1 MLTLNDERRGFIM
14 QTKQEEI
21 ISFIKFLEEKH
32 IHLMDIRGGKDRFV
46 CGSNFP
52 SDFNEV
58 ITLIEEWN
66 KNK

>member
-1 MLTLNDERRGFIM
+1 M

-46 CGSNFP
+46 CGVDFP